1 MQCGA
6 GPGGPPADVRDVPDA
21 PCGSDVRGVAMTAR
35 RRAAAAHALLLALAV
50 GAAGAAGAQ
59 AAPRALTLADAL
71 RLAAEQQPR
80 LAGARALRAS
90 ADARATAVRALLRPQ
105 VGVSA
110 ALTGTTAPSRVGR
123 GTGAGGTGGAG
134 GDSTGGGGTPAGGA
148 GGGVQ
153 TGFRSNFSTGLTVDQ
168 AVFRPRLV
176 AEAAAARAEARAAG
190 ADAEQIA
197 LDVAFQVV
205 DAYFAQ
211 LRAEQLAR
219 VQEEQLREFERSA
232 RDLAVREQAGS
243 GRRVD
248 ALRAEAQRAL
258 AVVAVREARAV
269 AAQAAA
275 ALVATVGVRDSAFA
289 IDTALAA
296 PGPAPRS
303 LDSLLATAERES
315 PILRA
320 ATALVEQ
327 RRAFV
332 RAARADLLPSLG
344 LQLGAG
350 YQQSDLNPRAGF
362 TTLGLSLGWPAFT
375 SGANQ
380 ALVRAA
386 EAETRLAESEAQ
398 VERNE
403 LRRRVAAALARWR
416 EAERRAGEAG
426 AGVRAAREALRIV
439 RGAFAE
445 GAVLLVEVFQ
455 AQGDVL
461 RAETGRVQALVDARV
476 AAAELALALGRVPS
490 A

>member
-6 GPGGPPADVRDVPDA
+6 GPDGPPADVRDAPDA
-21 PCGSDVRGVAMTAR
+21 PCGSDVRRAAMTAR
-35 RRAAAAHALLLALAV
+35 RRAATAHAVLLALAV

-71 RLAAEQQPR
+71 RLAAERQPR

-123 GTGAGGTGGAG
+123 GTGGSGGAG

-320 ATALVEQ
+320 ATAVVEQ

-416 EAERRAGEAG
+416 EAERRSGEAG

-439 RGAFAE
+439 RGAYAE

>member
-1 MQCGA
+1 MK
-6 GPGGPPADVRDVPDA
+6 R
-21 PCGSDVRGVAMTAR
+21 AR
-35 RRAAAAHALLLALAV
+35 RAVIVAAAAV
-50 GAAGAAGAQ
+50 AARTAGAQ
-59 AAPRALTLADAL
+59 PAPARVTLAEAL
-71 RLAAEQQPR
+71 RLAAERQPR

-90 ADARATAVRALLRPQ
+90 AEAQASAARSRLGPQ
-105 VGVSA
+105 VGVA
-110 ALTGTTAPSRVGR
+110 AAFTGTTAPSRVGR
-123 GTGAGGTGGAG
+123 GRGTGVGGDTSGAGA
-134 GDSTGGGGTPAGGA
+134 PANA
-148 GGGVQ
+148 VQ
-153 TGFRSNFSTGLTVDQ
+153 TGLRSNFSTNLTLDQ
-168 AVFRPRLV
+168 ALFRPRLV
-176 AEAAAARAEARAAG
+176 AEAAAARAGARVAG
-190 ADAEQIA
+190 ADAEQVA

-232 RDLAVREQAGS
+232 RDLALRERAGA

-258 AVVAVREARAV
+258 AAVAVREARAV

-275 ALVATVGVRDSAFA
+275 ALVATVGVDDSAFV
-289 IDTALAA
+289 IDTALAL

-303 LDSLLATAERES
+303 LDSLLAAAERES

-320 ATALVEQ
+320 AAAVVDQ

-332 RAARADLLPSLG
+332 RAARADLLPALG
-344 LQLGAG
+344 VQLGTG

-362 TTLGLSLGWPAFT
+362 TTFGLSLGWPVFT

-380 ALVRAA
+380 ALVRASEAEARLA
-386 EAETRLAESEAQ
+386 EAEAQ
-398 VERNE
+398 TERNE
-403 LRRRVAAALARWR
+403 LRRRVSAALARWH
-416 EAERRAGEAG
+416 EAERRSGAAA

-439 RGAFAE
+439 QGAYAE
-445 GAVLLVEVFQ
+445 GALLLVELFQ

-476 AAAELALALGRVPS
+476 AAAELSLALGRVPS